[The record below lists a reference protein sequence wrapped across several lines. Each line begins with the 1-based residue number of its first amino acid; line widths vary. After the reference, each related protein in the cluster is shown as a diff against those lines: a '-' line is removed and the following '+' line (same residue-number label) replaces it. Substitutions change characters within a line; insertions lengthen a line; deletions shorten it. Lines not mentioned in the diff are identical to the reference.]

1 MLKRRNLAS
10 AAESG
15 FTLVEIAISVA
26 ILGLA
31 LVTLIVM
38 QTRFLD
44 IHTREKNYTRATL
57 YAGYLL
63 TLIEVSPDTPPT
75 GTSSVDLFEALED
88 AGYFDDSA
96 GKLGGKNPEESLQG
110 WTYEKSV
117 TRVDIPPF
125 EDILRRIDLTIR
137 WGERERDRY
146 TVVYFAKN
154 DAKAKALQ
162 SATSAAQSSSGQGSA
177 GQSSTKQGGA
187 SSPSAA
193 AGGEE
198 NL

>member
-1 MLKRRNLAS
+1 MLKRGNSAS
-10 AAESG
+10 EAESG

-44 IHTREKNYTRATL
+44 IHSREKNYTRATL

-63 TLIEVSPDTPPT
+63 TLIEVSPDVPPT
-75 GTSSVDLFEALED
+75 GSSSVDLFEALED

-96 GKLGGKNPEESLQG
+96 GKLGSQSPEESLKG
-110 WTYEKSV
+110 WTYEKQV
-117 TRVDIPPF
+117 TGVDIPPF

-137 WGERERDRY
+137 WGESERDRF

-162 SATSAAQSSSGQGSA
+162 SAVSAAQGSA
-177 GQSSTKQGGA
+177 GQGSTKQGGS